1 MRMKLENEP
10 YLTYKDSIQDPGRS
24 MRRYSVL
31 GLVCAFG
38 LGFGLTMATV
48 TEASSTSP
56 WANVLGVY
64 NPACTNG
71 ESRCWAQATNQVDQL
86 EQVLY
91 KSLEVSMVQE
101 KHHICVS
108 FPHLKDSYWA
118 GVAYGIISE
127 GKRLNQKITLVEAGG
142 YTNLETQ
149 LNQVDDCIANG
160 ADALIIGPISSHGNA
175 KQIDL
180 IRARGIPVIVIITG
194 INTVVDANSLQSFA
208 TMGFT
213 TCQWI
218 AQQHQQEQETVKIIW
233 FPGPPSAG
241 WSIAADQGCRRALL
255 GTQVEILDTKWGD
268 TGKAIQLKLVEAA
281 IQTHVLADEPE
292 FDYIVGTA
300 TSIEGAVGALRSRNL
315 DNKVKLVAYYYTPGM
330 DIFIRRGQVDMA
342 PSDQMIIQARVSV
355 DQAVRLLEGL
365 PMATGGRPEFGQTGR
380 LTEHVQP
387 PIIIVTPDNIDSFE
401 SHTTLAPKYWSP
413 VFSVD

>member
-10 YLTYKDSIQDPGRS
+10 YLTYKSPTHGPRRSI
-24 MRRYSVL
+24 RRYCLCS
-31 GLVCAFG
+31 LVCIFG
-38 LGFGLTMATV
+38 LGFGLIVTTV
-48 TEASSTSP
+48 AKASSTSP
-56 WANVLGVY
+56 WATVLGVY

-71 ESRCWAQATNQVDQL
+71 ESRCWAETANQVDQL
-86 EQVLY
+86 ERVLY
-91 KSLEVSMVQE
+91 KSLDVSMVQK

-127 GKRLNQKITLVEAGG
+127 AKRLNQKITLLEAGG

-213 TCQWI
+213 TCRWI
-218 AQQHQQEQETVKIIW
+218 AQQHQSDQEKVKIIW

-241 WSIAADQGCRRALL
+241 WSIAADQGCRQALL

-281 IQTHVLADEPE
+281 IQTHVLADQPE

-315 DNKVKLVAYYYTPGM
+315 DKKVKLVAYYYTPGM

-342 PSDQMIIQARVSV
+342 PSDQMITQARVSV

-380 LTEHVQP
+380 FTEHVQP
-387 PIIIVTPDNIDSFE
+387 PIIIVTPNNIDQFE